1 MVCNSSVSEIYGEQ
15 EGTAYSGHFGCTCYH
30 PLFCFNQFGDV
41 ERTLLREGNVHSAND
56 WRAVLEPVWEM
67 SAEKLLPLLKQFPSD
82 EMEFYPV
89 SREVN
94 SPGVDKPSNIEPL
107 RRTEED
113 DVTGSCLLSKGEST
127 CSN

>member
-67 SAEKLLPLLKQFPSD
+67 STEKLLPLLQHFPSD

-94 SPGVDKPSNIEPL
+94 SPAVDRPSNIEPL
-107 RRTEED
+107 RRTEEELCNG
-113 DVTGSCLLSKGEST
+113 VVLTV
-127 CSN
+127 

>member
-1 MVCNSSVSEIYGEQ
+1 MGSRKARRTTGISR
-15 EGTAYSGHFGCTCYH
+15 CTCYH

-67 SAEKLLPLLKQFPSD
+67 STEKLLSLLQYFPSD
-82 EMEFYPV
+82 EIEFYPV

-94 SPGVDKPSNIEPL
+94 SPAVDRPSNIEPL